1 MNYSGMI
8 KYLPAVL
15 LFCSCTE
22 SGLLLRERERFA
34 VHFSASGIGMEVTT
48 RASSPLSD
56 NTTLRILAFRRVG
69 QSPDLQAD
77 EYMGEGTYRAS
88 LGNGSLTPVHS
99 LLLRAGSYDFYAL
112 TPETATASGGGG
124 SGIPGG
130 GGSTTAPPY
139 TVSVGHGMDYA
150 TSLTAGRT
158 VDESNPS
165 VPLNDLVRRCTR
177 LVFELS
183 PKAGNIKKVRVASAG
198 LTNMTAAPVAAPLN
212 AELPL
217 AGVAQSDGLT
227 IAGGSFSP
235 PDKDLNTS
243 AAAVVLPRMAGK
255 FDFELDVSFNDMA
268 DAKFTAAMP
277 PTLVFAPGTQYT
289 FTLKMKGSSMQL
301 TLTVVP
307 WGESVMGGQG
317 DIGASAPIT
326 VIVGAWEN
334 VTVPGETGGGNPT
347 VSTGQW
353 ILNPDLDVLFGNY
366 SLSTINGL
374 PWASSQTLL
383 GETGGGSTNV
393 NSGSWAGT
401 KDVPATTGDGKLP
414 GSDDPDS
421 V

>member
-139 TVSVGHGMDYA
+139 TVSVGHGMDHA

-366 SLSTINGL
+366 GLSTINGL

>member
-150 TSLTAGRT
+150 TSLTAGRA

-277 PTLVFAPGTQYT
+277 ETLVFAPGTQYT

-326 VIVGAWEN
+326 VTVGAWEN
-334 VTVPGETGGGNPT
+334 VTVP
-347 VSTGQW
+347 
-353 ILNPDLDVLFGNY
+353 
-366 SLSTINGL
+366 
-374 PWASSQTLL
+374 

>member
-130 GGSTTAPPY
+130 GSTTAPPY

-150 TSLTAGRT
+150 TSLTTGRT

-255 FDFELDVSFNDMA
+255 FDFELDVSFNDMV

-326 VIVGAWEN
+326 VTVGAWEN

-366 SLSTINGL
+366 GLSTINGL
-374 PWASSQTLL
+374 PWASSQTLP

>member
-130 GGSTTAPPY
+130 GSTTAPPS
-139 TVSVGHGMDYA
+139 TVSVGRRRAYA
-150 TSLTAGRT
+150 TSLTTGRT

-326 VIVGAWEN
+326 VTVGAWEN

-366 SLSTINGL
+366 GLSTINGL
-374 PWASSQTLL
+374 PWASSQTLP

>member
-69 QSPDLQAD
+69 QSPNLQAD

-88 LGNGSLTPVHS
+88 LGNGSLTLVHS

-124 SGIPGG
+124 G
-130 GGSTTAPPY
+130 TTAPPY

-277 PTLVFAPGTQYT
+277 PTLAFAPGTQYT

-326 VIVGAWEN
+326 VTVGAWEN

-366 SLSTINGL
+366 GLSTINGL
-374 PWASSQTLL
+374 PWASSQTLP

>member
-124 SGIPGG
+124 SGIPG

-326 VIVGAWEN
+326 VTVGAWEN

-366 SLSTINGL
+366 GLSTINGL
-374 PWASSQTLL
+374 PWASSQTLP

>member
-1 MNYSGMI
+1 MNYKGMI
-8 KYLPAVL
+8 KHLPAVL
-15 LFCSCTE
+15 LLCSCTE
-22 SGLLLRERERFA
+22 GELLLRDREPFA
-34 VHFSASGIGMEVTT
+34 VQFSASGIGTEAVT
-48 RASSPLSD
+48 RASSPLAD
-56 NTTLRILAFRRVG
+56 GATLRVLAFRRVG
-69 QSPDLQAD
+69 GSPDLQAD
-77 EYMGEGTYRAS
+77 EYMGEGTYKAAG
-88 LGNGSLTPVHS
+88 GNGALTPVSS
-99 LLLRAGSYDFYAL
+99 LLLRAGTYDFYAL
-112 TPETATASGGGG
+112 TPALAVTNPDGGGAG
-124 SGIPGG
+124 LSC
-130 GGSTTAPPY
+130 A
-139 TVSVGHGMDYA
+139 VSIGHDVDYA
-150 TSLTAGRT
+150 TSLTGQQT
-158 VDESNPS
+158 VVGASAP
-165 VPLNDLVRRCTR
+165 VQLNDLGRRCTK
-177 LVFELS
+177 LIFELS

-277 PTLVFAPGTQYT
+277 ETFVFAPGTQYT

-326 VIVGAWEN
+326 VTVGAWEN

-366 SLSTINGL
+366 GLSTINGL
-374 PWASSQTLL
+374 PWASSQTLP

-401 KDVPATTGDGKLP
+401 KDVPATTGDGKP
-414 GSDDPDS
+414 TGSDDPDS

>member
-130 GGSTTAPPY
+130 GSTTAPPY

-150 TSLTAGRT
+150 TSLTTGRT

-326 VIVGAWEN
+326 VTVGAWEN
-334 VTVPGETGGGNPT
+334 VTVPSETGGGNPT

-366 SLSTINGL
+366 GLSTINGL
-374 PWASSQTLL
+374 PWASSQTLP

>member
-69 QSPDLQAD
+69 QSPNLQAD

-112 TPETATASGGGG
+112 TPETATASGGG
-124 SGIPGG
+124 
-130 GGSTTAPPY
+130 TTAPPY

-277 PTLVFAPGTQYT
+277 PTLAFAPGTQYT

-326 VIVGAWEN
+326 VTVGAWEN

-366 SLSTINGL
+366 GLSTINGL
-374 PWASSQTLL
+374 PWASSQTLP

>member
-1 MNYSGMI
+1 MI

-366 SLSTINGL
+366 GLSTINGL

>member
-69 QSPDLQAD
+69 QSPNLQAD

-130 GGSTTAPPY
+130 GGGTTAPPY

-177 LVFELS
+177 LVCERS

-326 VIVGAWEN
+326 VTVGAWEN

-366 SLSTINGL
+366 GLSTINGL
-374 PWASSQTLL
+374 PWASSQTLP

-401 KDVPATTGDGKLP
+401 KDVPATTGDGKP
-414 GSDDPDS
+414 TGSDDPDS

>member
-34 VHFSASGIGMEVTT
+34 VHFSASGIGMEVAT

-77 EYMGEGTYRAS
+77 EYMGEGIYRAS
-88 LGNGSLTPVHS
+88 SGNGSLTSVHS

-130 GGSTTAPPY
+130 GGGTTAPPY

-150 TSLTAGRT
+150 TSLTEGRA

-183 PKAGNIKKVRVASAG
+183 PKAGNIKKVRVASAR

-217 AGVAQSDGLT
+217 VGVAQSDGLT

-326 VIVGAWEN
+326 VTVGAWEN

-366 SLSTINGL
+366 GLSTINGL
-374 PWASSQTLL
+374 PWAPSQTLP

>member
-366 SLSTINGL
+366 GLSTINGL

>member
-150 TSLTAGRT
+150 TSLTAGERWM
-158 VDESNPS
+158 N
-165 VPLNDLVRRCTR
+165 
-177 LVFELS
+177 
-183 PKAGNIKKVRVASAG
+183 
-198 LTNMTAAPVAAPLN
+198 
-212 AELPL
+212 
-217 AGVAQSDGLT
+217 
-227 IAGGSFSP
+227 
-235 PDKDLNTS
+235 
-243 AAAVVLPRMAGK
+243 
-255 FDFELDVSFNDMA
+255 
-268 DAKFTAAMP
+268 
-277 PTLVFAPGTQYT
+277 PTLP
-289 FTLKMKGSSMQL
+289 
-301 TLTVVP
+301 
-307 WGESVMGGQG
+307 
-317 DIGASAPIT
+317 
-326 VIVGAWEN
+326 
-334 VTVPGETGGGNPT
+334 
-347 VSTGQW
+347 
-353 ILNPDLDVLFGNY
+353 
-366 SLSTINGL
+366 SLSTTWFAVAQG
-374 PWASSQTLL
+374 WCSSCRPKR
-383 GETGGGSTNV
+383 
-393 NSGSWAGT
+393 AI
-401 KDVPATTGDGKLP
+401 
-414 GSDDPDS
+414 
-421 V
+421 

>member
-124 SGIPGG
+124 G
-130 GGSTTAPPY
+130 TTAPPY

-150 TSLTAGRT
+150 TSLTAGRA

-277 PTLVFAPGTQYT
+277 PTLAFAPGTQYT

-326 VIVGAWEN
+326 VTVGAWEN

-366 SLSTINGL
+366 GLSTINGL
-374 PWASSQTLL
+374 PWASSQTLP

>member
-69 QSPDLQAD
+69 QSPNLQAD

-124 SGIPGG
+124 G
-130 GGSTTAPPY
+130 TTAPPY

-243 AAAVVLPRMAGK
+243 AAAVVLPCMAGK

-277 PTLVFAPGTQYT
+277 PTLAFAPGTQYT

-326 VIVGAWEN
+326 VTVGAWEN

-366 SLSTINGL
+366 GLSTINGL
-374 PWASSQTLL
+374 PWASSQTLP

>member
-130 GGSTTAPPY
+130 GGGTTAPPY

-150 TSLTAGRT
+150 TSLTEGRT

-307 WGESVMGGQG
+307 W
-317 DIGASAPIT
+317 
-326 VIVGAWEN
+326 EN

-353 ILNPDLDVLFGNY
+353 ILL
-366 SLSTINGL
+366 SLIHI
-374 PWASSQTLL
+374 
-383 GETGGGSTNV
+383 
-393 NSGSWAGT
+393 
-401 KDVPATTGDGKLP
+401 
-414 GSDDPDS
+414 
-421 V
+421 

>member
-130 GGSTTAPPY
+130 GSTTAPPY

-150 TSLTAGRT
+150 TSLTEGRA

-326 VIVGAWEN
+326 VTVGACEN

-366 SLSTINGL
+366 GLSTINGL
-374 PWASSQTLL
+374 PWAPSQTLP

-401 KDVPATTGDGKLP
+401 KDVPATTGDGKP
-414 GSDDPDS
+414 TGSDDPDS

>member
-334 VTVPGETGGGNPT
+334 VTVPGETGCGNPT

-366 SLSTINGL
+366 GLSTINGL

>member
-88 LGNGSLTPVHS
+88 SGNGSLTPVHS

-130 GGSTTAPPY
+130 GGGTTAPPY

-150 TSLTAGRT
+150 TSLTAGRA

-255 FDFELDVSFNDMA
+255 FDFELDVSFNGMA
-268 DAKFTAAMP
+268 AAKFTAAMP
-277 PTLVFAPGTQYT
+277 ETLVFAPGTQYT

-307 WGESVMGGQG
+307 WGESVMGG

-326 VIVGAWEN
+326 VTVGAWEN

-366 SLSTINGL
+366 GLSTINGL
-374 PWASSQTLL
+374 PWASSQTLP
-383 GETGGGSTNV
+383 GE
-393 NSGSWAGT
+393 T
-401 KDVPATTGDGKLP
+401 KDVPATTGDGKP
-414 GSDDPDS
+414 TGSDDPDS

>member
-130 GGSTTAPPY
+130 GGGTTAPPY

-150 TSLTAGRT
+150 TSLTEGRT

-289 FTLKMKGSSMQL
+289 FTLKMKGSSLQL

-307 WGESVMGGQG
+307 RGESVMGGQG
-317 DIGASAPIT
+317 DRGASAPIT
-326 VIVGAWEN
+326 VTVGAWEN

-366 SLSTINGL
+366 GLSTINGL
-374 PWASSQTLL
+374 PWASSQTLP

-401 KDVPATTGDGKLP
+401 KDVPATTGDGKP
-414 GSDDPDS
+414 TGSDDPDS

>member
-88 LGNGSLTPVHS
+88 LGNGSLTLVHS

-130 GGSTTAPPY
+130 GSTTAPPY

-150 TSLTAGRT
+150 TSLTTGRT

-326 VIVGAWEN
+326 VTVGAWEN

-366 SLSTINGL
+366 GLSTINGL
-374 PWASSQTLL
+374 PWASSQTLP

>member
-69 QSPDLQAD
+69 QSPNLQAD

-124 SGIPGG
+124 SGIPG

-277 PTLVFAPGTQYT
+277 PTLAFAPGTQYT

-326 VIVGAWEN
+326 VTVGAWEN

-366 SLSTINGL
+366 GLSTINGL
-374 PWASSQTLL
+374 PWASSQTLP

-401 KDVPATTGDGKLP
+401 KDVPATTGDGKP
-414 GSDDPDS
+414 TGSDDPDS

>member
-69 QSPDLQAD
+69 QSPNLQAD

-124 SGIPGG
+124 G
-130 GGSTTAPPY
+130 TTAPPY

-277 PTLVFAPGTQYT
+277 ETLVFAPGTQYT

-326 VIVGAWEN
+326 VTVGAWEN

-366 SLSTINGL
+366 GLSTINGL
-374 PWASSQTLL
+374 PWASSQTLP

-414 GSDDPDS
+414 GTDDPDS

>member
-130 GGSTTAPPY
+130 GSTTAPPY

-150 TSLTAGRT
+150 TSLTTGRT

-326 VIVGAWEN
+326 VTVGAWEN

-366 SLSTINGL
+366 GLSTINGL
-374 PWASSQTLL
+374 PWASSQTLP

>member
-77 EYMGEGTYRAS
+77 EYMGEGTYKAAG
-88 LGNGSLTPVHS
+88 GNGALTPVSS
-99 LLLRAGSYDFYAL
+99 LLLRAGTYDFYAL
-112 TPETATASGGGG
+112 TPALAVTNPDGGGAG
-124 SGIPGG
+124 LSC
-130 GGSTTAPPY
+130 A
-139 TVSVGHGMDYA
+139 VSIGHDVDYA
-150 TSLTAGRT
+150 TSLTAGRA

-277 PTLVFAPGTQYT
+277 ETFVFAPGTQYT

-326 VIVGAWEN
+326 VTVGAWEN

-366 SLSTINGL
+366 GLSTINGL
-374 PWASSQTLL
+374 PWASSQTLP

-401 KDVPATTGDGKLP
+401 KDVPATTGDGKP
-414 GSDDPDS
+414 TGSDDPDS